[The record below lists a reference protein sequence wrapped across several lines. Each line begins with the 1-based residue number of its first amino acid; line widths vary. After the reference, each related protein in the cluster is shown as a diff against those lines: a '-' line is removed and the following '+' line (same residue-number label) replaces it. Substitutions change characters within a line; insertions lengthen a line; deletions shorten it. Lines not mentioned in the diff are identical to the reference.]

1 MAGSQGVVREPA
13 DGAHGDPGQWLGG
26 RAQGRAYPEAAA
38 YGAYPGVPV
47 QAVVPLQYAILAGQ
61 RYAVQDA
68 TIVTDYYRAVTF
80 DGTPPS
86 DHVDI
91 RGADTY
97 YQVSLGHRT
106 AFVRA
111 ADVDLVPAT

>member
-1 MAGSQGVVREPA
+1 M
-13 DGAHGDPGQWLGG
+13 
-26 RAQGRAYPEAAA
+26 
-38 YGAYPGVPV
+38 PV

-97 YQVSLGHRT
+97 YQVSLGHPT

-111 ADVDLVPAT
+111 ADVDLVPAG